1 MPNKHGKPKHETPQQ
16 FAEDRDLS
24 GVPLPAA
31 LAIHLMAKTADKLR
45 DWRDKQKDGT
55 KGNDSGGQHH
65 QEGTHAGK
73 TGDRSVG
80 HKFRDR
86 VHDLG
91 V

>member
-1 MPNKHGKPKHETPQQ
+1 MPNKHEKTKHETPQQ

-31 LAIHLMAKTADKLR
+31 LAIHLMAKTADKYR
-45 DWRDKQKDGT
+45 GWRDKKKDGT
-55 KGNDSGGQHH
+55 KENHSGGQHH

-73 TGDRSVG
+73 TGDRSVVNR
-80 HKFRDR
+80 FRDS
-86 VHDLG
+86 VHGLG